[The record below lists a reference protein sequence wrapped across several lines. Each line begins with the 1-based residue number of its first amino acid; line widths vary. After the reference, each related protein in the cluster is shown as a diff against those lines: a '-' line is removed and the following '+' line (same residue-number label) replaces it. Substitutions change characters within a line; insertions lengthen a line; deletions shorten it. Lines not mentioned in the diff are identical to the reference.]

1 MFRRLLIRR
10 QFPTLIIITVSY
22 NIKRFPSYNL
32 ISYIIITPVTGFSY
46 DSALYSALSTPLGNI
61 SASRPFTGGQM
72 LIQPHCRSHFTGYLF
87 ITWVERSD
95 TDKMPCSMTYQVR
108 YRGSNPRPLH
118 YQSSGKTIAFN
129 YDIESLTLTLT
140 LKSYIEHNL
149 NYCPILDYLI
159 SV

>member
-22 NIKRFPSYNL
+22 K
-32 ISYIIITPVTGFSY
+32 
-46 DSALYSALSTPLGNI
+46 ALSQLQPNILHYYYPSHWILLRFCTLQCTIHSLGEHFSQSPLY
-61 SASRPFTGGQM
+61 GQM

-95 TDKMPCSMTYQVR
+95 TDKMPCSMTYQVW